1 MIPINLLELPS
12 ELRNAY
18 LRNRSEI
25 DKIVF
30 VEQPLLPT
38 DFFGLWEVHKF
49 HIVYQGRSHMV
60 WSFGDGEGNYKIA
73 FDACPNIEKLPTLPK
88 TVLVRK
94 VVKVMLEIIGIEVK
108 EKNTWDTY
116 YPAWIDN

>member
-30 VEQPLLPT
+30 AEQPLLPT
-38 DFFGLWEVHKF
+38 DFFDLWEAHKF
-49 HIVYQGRSHMV
+49 CIVYQGKHHTV
-60 WSFGDGEGNYKIA
+60 WSFGDWKGNYKIA
-73 FDACPNIEKLPTLPK
+73 FDACPEIEKLPTLTK
-88 TVLVRK
+88 IEFVRK
-94 VVKVMLEIIGIEVK
+94 VVKVMLEIVGVEGIS
-108 EKNTWDTY
+108 
-116 YPAWIDN
+116 